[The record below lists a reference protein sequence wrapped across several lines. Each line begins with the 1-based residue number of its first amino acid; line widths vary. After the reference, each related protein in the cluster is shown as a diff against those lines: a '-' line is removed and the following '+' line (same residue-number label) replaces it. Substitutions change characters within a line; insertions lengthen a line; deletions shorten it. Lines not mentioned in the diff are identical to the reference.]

1 MEKTGKKIILFG
13 AGKIGKEVLTYFG
26 SEFISYFCDN
36 NPDLWGKE
44 VMGKKVLT
52 PSELKEYEKICLI
65 VLAAEERICEEMKRQ
80 MLEELQ
86 IDRFLYCKALKKYL
100 RTYGTIEDF
109 LANQSSDAD
118 IYRLM
123 YLSAEEKIGELQERI
138 EFFRQHA
145 DIRAVKPATGELRT
159 LQMKLFHA
167 SVMFEKEVSKLGLRL
182 ILGSGN
188 LIGAV
193 RHGGFVP
200 WDDDMDFTM
209 LRDEYESLIRI
220 FEKEDRVHISEAP
233 LYDYARLYQEM
244 EERLKRG
251 NAFELCLNGNF
262 LKVFIPVSD
271 SYVVLDVFPLD
282 YYCDDVSFD
291 DLRSYLR
298 DISRKAGEVSS
309 ISELVV
315 YYRNLRE
322 NSRLV
327 SNEHSSKMEYSLECA
342 EHILTHREFHTRDEV
357 LPLKKL
363 DFEDYAFYVP
373 HRPEEYLQKIYGDIW
388 SWPADAG
395 KRTHGE

>member
-1 MEKTGKKIILFG
+1 MKKIILFG
-13 AGKIGKEVLTYFG
+13 AGKIGKEALTYFG
-26 SEFISYFCDN
+26 SKYISCFCDN
-36 NPDLWGKE
+36 DSDLWGKE
-44 VMGKKVLT
+44 VLGKKVIS
-52 PSELKEYEKICLI
+52 PSELKKYEKDSIILLAVRDGIYDELKHQLSNELHIDC
-65 VLAAEERICEEMKRQ
+65 VLPYK
-80 MLEELQ
+80 
-86 IDRFLYCKALKKYL
+86 FLKKYL
-100 RTYGTIEDF
+100 SGYGTIADF
-109 LANQSSDAD
+109 LENECDD
-118 IYRLM
+118 VGLYKFMYR
-123 YLSAEEKIGELQERI
+123 SAEEKIGELQERI

-167 SVMFEKEVSKLGLRL
+167 NVMFEKEVSKLGLRL

-233 LYDYARLYQEM
+233 LYDYTRLYQEM

-262 LKVFIPVSD
+262 LKVFVPVSD
-271 SYVVLDVFPLD
+271 SYVVLDIFPLD

-327 SNEHSSKMEYSLECA
+327 SNGHSSKMEYGLECA
-342 EHILTHREFHTRDEV
+342 EHILTHRELYTRDEV
-357 LPLKKL
+357 LPLKKI

-373 HRPEEYLQKIYGDIW
+373 HRPEEYLRKIYGDIW
-388 SWPADAG
+388 SWPVDAG
-395 KRTHGE
+395 KRTHEE